1 VRRLLNPF
9 WLRSAV
15 KQIRLAL
22 SGGGPRGV
30 RLVCIGQPSGVIVPI
45 ADVVFDVISADGKVT
60 RFESGLPVPWPYAW
74 TYRLARKLG
83 VPVVRSVPEKLEPGW
98 RIGKPP
104 KPNARPR
111 RATG

>member
-1 VRRLLNPF
+1 VKRLLNPF

-15 KQIRLAL
+15 KQIRKVM
-22 SGGGPRGV
+22 SGGGPRGL
-30 RLVCIGQPSGVIVPI
+30 RLVCVGQPSGVIVPV

-83 VPVVRSVPEKLEPGW
+83 VPIVRDVPERLEPGW
-98 RIGKPP
+98 RIGKPARKNA
-104 KPNARPR
+104 KP
-111 RATG
+111 RAA